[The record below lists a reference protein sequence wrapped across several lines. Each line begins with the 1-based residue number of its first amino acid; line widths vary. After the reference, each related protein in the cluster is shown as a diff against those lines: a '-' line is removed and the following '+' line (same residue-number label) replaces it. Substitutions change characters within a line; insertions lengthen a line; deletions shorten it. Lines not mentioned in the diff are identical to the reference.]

1 MSDELEKRL
10 SNMESDIKVIKSEMK
25 GSIELLHSKLDGLM
39 VSVDKLSNGIGQRVQ
54 EHGEQIFGLNRDVL
68 NHTSYI
74 EAVSKKIDKHENSPG
89 HWKFLIILISVL
101 SLIIGLTSVII
112 R

>member
-1 MSDELEKRL
+1 MSDIESRL
-10 SNMESDIKVIKSEMK
+10 
-25 GSIELLHSKLDGLM
+25 GSIEGDVKVLHTKIDGLTT
-39 VSVDKLSNGIGQRVQ
+39 SVDKLSNGIGQRVQ
-54 EHGEQIFGLNRDVL
+54 DHGEQIFGLNRDVL

-101 SLIIGLTSVII
+101 SLIIGLISVII